1 MSGRLYSISFVAQTI
16 ANASGDYDLF
26 EIDPAD
32 DKPVALHELRL
43 HQTSELG
50 DAAEEILTI
59 KVVRGHTTTGNGT
72 ATTPRPMKHADTAAG
87 AVCETVGS
95 TIASTGTGVDL
106 YVGGMN
112 VRVPF
117 EKIWTPDARP
127 TCADTEGLIV
137 VRMTTTVADDLTM
150 SGDLIFEE
158 LV

>member
-1 MSGRLYSISFVAQTI
+1 MGRFYSLSFVAATI

-32 DKPVALHELRL
+32 DKPVRLHELRL

-50 DAAEEILTI
+50 DAAEEVLTI
-59 KVVRGHTTTGNGT
+59 KVVRGHTTTGNGS
-72 ATTPRPMKHADTAAG
+72 ATTPRPLLHSDTAAG
-87 AVCETVGS
+87 AACETVAT

-106 YVGGMN
+106 YVGGWN
-112 VRVPF
+112 VRIPF

-137 VRMTTTVADDLTM
+137 VRMTTTVADDITM
-150 SGDLIFEE
+150 GGDLIFEE
-158 LV
+158 MV